1 MANLVE
7 LFTKKGNKPVARPTQ
22 ATGLGNN
29 LNVNNL
35 MKPTDDI
42 LTPSGI
48 QQVSTVKVPVIK
60 QAKLA
65 TRKDV
70 ADSQQALAVI
80 KEGVKN
86 MSEVLENAAQMHKE
100 SAKLGVKHG
109 SYMMS
114 ARQSE
119 LMLQQANV
127 TQGVHAAQLA
137 PQYNNLGLR
146 LQNSVNE
153 AVQKI
158 DHDSEKFALIGG
170 W

>member
-1 MANLVE
+1 MGNLVE
-7 LFTKKGNKPVARPTQ
+7 MFTKKGNKPAVKATQ
-22 ATGLGNN
+22 ATGLGNIS
-29 LNVNNL
+29 VHNL

-42 LTPSGI
+42 LAPSGI
-48 QQVSTVKVPVIK
+48 QQVSTVRVDVAK

-65 TRKDV
+65 TKKDV
-70 ADSQQALAVI
+70 ADSRQALEI
-80 KEGVKN
+80 MKEGVKN
-86 MSEVLENAAQMHKE
+86 ATEVLDNLAEMHRQ

-109 SYMMS
+109 AYMMS

-119 LMLQQANV
+119 LQLQQANV

-137 PQYNNLGLR
+137 PKYNNLGLR
-146 LQNSVNE
+146 LQGAVNE

-158 DHDSEKFALIGG
+158 DHDTQKYQLVGG

>member
-1 MANLVE
+1 MANIVE
-7 LFTKKGNKPVARPTQ
+7 MFTKKGNKPVAKATQ
-22 ATGLGNN
+22 ATGLGNI
-29 LNVNNL
+29 NVNHL
-35 MKPTDDI
+35 MRPTDDI
-42 LTPSGI
+42 LAPSGI
-48 QQVSTVKVPVIK
+48 QQVSTIKVPVIK
-60 QAKLA
+60 QVKLA
-65 TRKDV
+65 TKKDV
-70 ADSQQALAVI
+70 ADSRQALEVM

-86 MSEVLENAAQMHKE
+86 ATEVLDNLAEMHRQ

-109 SYMMS
+109 GYIMS

-119 LMLQQANV
+119 LALQQANV

-146 LQNSVNE
+146 LQGAVNE

-158 DHDSEKFALIGG
+158 DHDTQKYQLVGG

>member
-7 LFTKKGNKPVARPTQ
+7 MFTKKGNKPVARPTQ
-22 ATGLGNN
+22 STGLGN

-42 LTPSGI
+42 LTPAGI
-48 QQVSTVKVPVIK
+48 QQVSTINVPVIK

-65 TRKDV
+65 TKKDV
-70 ADSQQALAVI
+70 ADSRQALEVI
-80 KEGVKN
+80 REGAKN
-86 MSEVLENAAQMHKE
+86 MGEVLENAAQMHKE
-100 SAKLGVKHG
+100 AAKLGARHG
-109 SYMMS
+109 SYLMS

-119 LMLQQANV
+119 LQLQQANV

-146 LQNSVNE
+146 LQGAVNE
-153 AVQKI
+153 ASQRIENDTQKYQ
-158 DHDSEKFALIGG
+158 LVGG

>member
-1 MANLVE
+1 MANLISM
-7 LFTKKGNKPVARPTQ
+7 FTKSGNKPVARPTQ
-22 ATGLGNN
+22 STGLGN

-42 LTPSGI
+42 LTPAGI
-48 QQVSTVKVPVIK
+48 QQVSTINVPVIK

-65 TRKDV
+65 TKKDV
-70 ADSQQALAVI
+70 ADSRQALEVI
-80 KEGVKN
+80 REGAKN
-86 MSEVLENAAQMHKE
+86 MGEVLENAAQMHKE
-100 SAKLGVKHG
+100 AAKLGVKHG
-109 SYMMS
+109 SYLMS

-119 LMLQQANV
+119 LQLQQANV
-127 TQGVHAAQLA
+127 TQGIHSAQLA

-146 LQNSVNE
+146 LQGAVNE

-158 DHDSEKFALIGG
+158 DHDTQKYQLVGG